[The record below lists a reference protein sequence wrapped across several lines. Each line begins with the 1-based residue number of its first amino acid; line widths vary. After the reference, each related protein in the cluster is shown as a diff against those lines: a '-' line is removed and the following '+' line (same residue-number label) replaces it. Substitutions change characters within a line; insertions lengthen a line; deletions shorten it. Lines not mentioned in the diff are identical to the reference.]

1 MQSACLTGLGITV
14 PIVLGPMAGSVGPDL
29 VAAVSNAGGLGL
41 FPLWHLEPSET
52 KANVAATR
60 ALTSKPFGLN
70 FNNNYPMGGHLDAAI
85 DEGIGIASFFWGLDA
100 TNIRRAKDAGMTVLQ
115 TIGTAAEARE
125 AIDCGADMVV
135 AQGWEAGGH
144 VWSTVAT
151 LALIPAV
158 VDAVAPVPVIAAGG
172 IADGR
177 GLAAVLALGASA
189 GWIGTRF
196 LLATEAT
203 IDAARRS
210 RIAAASEADTVMG
223 KDPQPRWHDS
233 AIRWI
238 GRPEERWAYEY
249 GPDGRQLAGQ
259 GVGLVNREQPAA
271 TIVADIWREARATIS
286 TLRQHHE

>member
-1 MQSACLTGLGITV
+1 MQSTAMTGLGITV
-14 PIVLGPMAGSVGPDL
+14 PIILGPMAGSVGPEL

-41 FPLWHLEPSET
+41 FPLWHLEPAET

-60 ALTSKPFGLN
+60 TLTSKPFGLN
-70 FNNNYPMGGHLDAAI
+70 FNNNYPMDGHLAAAL
-85 DEGIGIASFFWGLDA
+85 DEGVTIASFFWGLDA
-100 TNIRRAKDAGMTVLQ
+100 ARIRRAKDAGMTVLQ

-125 AIDCGADMVV
+125 AVDSGVDMVV

-151 LALIPAV
+151 LALVPAV
-158 VDAVAPVPVIAAGG
+158 VDAVGPVPVIAAGG

-196 LLATEAT
+196 LLAAEST
-203 IDAARRS
+203 IDATRRS
-210 RIAAASEADTVMG
+210 KIAAAGEADTVMG

-238 GRPEERWAYEY
+238 ARPKERWTYEY
-249 GPDGRQLAGQ
+249 GPDDKQLAGQ
-259 GVGLVNREQPAA
+259 GVGLVKHEQPAA
-271 TIVADIWREARATIS
+271 EIVAKIWREAQATIRS
-286 TLRQHHE
+286 LQDRS

>member
-1 MQSACLTGLGITV
+1 MQSTGLTGLGISV
-14 PIVLGPMAGSVGPDL
+14 PIVLGPMAGSVGPEL

-41 FPLWHLEPSET
+41 FPLWHRDPSET

-70 FNNNYPMGGHLDAAI
+70 FNNNYPMDGHLAAAI
-85 DEGIGIASFFWGLDA
+85 EEGVTIASFFWGLNA
-100 TNIRRAKDAGMTVLQ
+100 ASIRRAKDAGMTVFQ
-115 TIGTAAEARE
+115 TVGTAAEARQAVE
-125 AIDCGADMVV
+125 GGADMVV

-144 VWSTVAT
+144 VWGTVAT
-151 LALIPAV
+151 LALVPSV
-158 VDAVAPVPVIAAGG
+158 VDAVGPVPVIAAGG

-203 IDAARRS
+203 IDASRRAKV
-210 RIAAASEADTVMG
+210 AAASEADTVMG
-223 KDPQPRWHDS
+223 KDPQPRWRDS

-238 GRPEERWAYEY
+238 TQPKERWTYEY
-249 GPDGRQLAGQ
+249 GPDDKQLAGQ
-259 GVGLVNREQPAA
+259 GVGLVKREEPAA
-271 TIVADIWREARATIS
+271 EIVANIWREARATIS
-286 TLRQHHE
+286 SLQDRS